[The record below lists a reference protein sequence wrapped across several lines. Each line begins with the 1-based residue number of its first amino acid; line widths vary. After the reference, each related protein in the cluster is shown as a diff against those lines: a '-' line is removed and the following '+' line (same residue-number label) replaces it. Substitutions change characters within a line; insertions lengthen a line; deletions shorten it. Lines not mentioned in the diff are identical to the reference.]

1 MRPSNREK
9 HFLVT
14 ELVRDELDN
23 VLFVEIEAVLT
34 KRVQRLDWHDLSNAE
49 RWQPGWR

>member
-1 MRPSNREK
+1 MRSSNRET

-34 KRVQRLDWHDLSNAE
+34 KRVQRLDWHDLSDAE
-49 RWQPGWR
+49 RW